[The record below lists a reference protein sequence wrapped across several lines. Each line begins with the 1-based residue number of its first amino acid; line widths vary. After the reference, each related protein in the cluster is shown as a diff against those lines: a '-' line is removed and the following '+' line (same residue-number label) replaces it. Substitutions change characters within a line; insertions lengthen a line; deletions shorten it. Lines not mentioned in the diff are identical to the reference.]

1 MFTRGY
7 KQAGFCVT
15 TGMLLAESA
24 SAYMGGIRAV
34 VGASIEEEEA
44 ADSLPNAPRAA
55 AMAQSGPAGHAVTKE
70 AADSLPCA
78 PTAVATVQPEPA
90 SDMAGQGVAFQPD
103 PPASC
108 VPLTI
113 CPDLTCTGRWSL
125 LQASCSSSWPE
136 RSA

>member
-15 TGMLLAESA
+15 TGMLQVLFAESA

-44 ADSLPNAPRAA
+44 ADSLPNAPPAV

-70 AADSLPCA
+70 AADSLPCT
-78 PTAVATVQPEPA
+78 PTAVATIQPEPA

-103 PPASC
+103 SPASC

-125 LQASCSSSWPE
+125 LQASSWPE